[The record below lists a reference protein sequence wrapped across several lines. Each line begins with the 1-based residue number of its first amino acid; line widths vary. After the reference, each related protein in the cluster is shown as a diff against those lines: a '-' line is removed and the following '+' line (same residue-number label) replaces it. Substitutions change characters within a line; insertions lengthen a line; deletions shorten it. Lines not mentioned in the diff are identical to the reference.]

1 MRFVKKEDLKTGMR
15 LARPIY
21 NKKGVLLFER
31 DSRLTQQAIESVHN
45 FGLLGIY
52 VLDPAE
58 PLPPLSDEDIEF
70 ERFQTVSVSSI
81 REEITKVLTGS
92 GRSKLEYTIGT
103 LTSKYGHLDKKIH
116 FYQYLRSE
124 DDYVYRHVFN
134 VAVLCTMITHRL
146 NVKLEDQRVIISAA
160 ILHDLGK
167 LQMSSKKLFATGN
180 VDTRMREALN
190 IQNNMGDLI
199 ENLGVDGIGIRRI
212 CSQFVRIQ
220 MDMLNGEKTIPLQ
233 KITLGTRI
241 LLVANRYDELTAMDL
256 TGKAQTEVK
265 ALQEFREKPEI
276 YDPEVVK
283 ALTQSVHILFPGV
296 GVILEDGRK
305 ALVIKAND
313 DDVLRPVI
321 LGFDDN
327 KVLNL
332 GLFDN
337 RKIKIVDIMKT
348 LDNRYIMD
356 MDTVKKTLGQKK
368 EEG

>member
-31 DSRLTQQAIESVHN
+31 DSRLSQQAIESVHN

-70 ERFQTVSVSSI
+70 ERFQMVSVSSI
-81 REEITKVLTGS
+81 REEITKILTGS
-92 GRSKLEYTIGT
+92 GKSKLEYTIGT
-103 LTSKYGHLDKKIH
+103 LTSKFGHLDKKIH
-116 FYQYLRSE
+116 LYQYLRSQ
-124 DDYVYRHVFN
+124 DDYVYRHAFN

-167 LQMSSKKLFATGN
+167 LQMPAKKLFATGMI
-180 VDTRMREALN
+180 DTRMREALT
-190 IQNNMGDLI
+190 IQSSLGDLI
-199 ENLGVDGIGIRRI
+199 ETSSVDGIAIRRI
-212 CSQFVRIQ
+212 CSQFVRVQ
-220 MDMLNGEKTIPLQ
+220 MDLLNGERTIAPQ
-233 KITLGTRI
+233 KLTIGTKI
-241 LLVANRYDELTAMDL
+241 LLVANRYDEMTAMDL
-256 TGKAQTEVK
+256 SGKAQTEVK
-265 ALQEFREKPEI
+265 ALQEFYDKPDI

-296 GVILEDGRK
+296 GVILNNGQK
-305 ALVIKAND
+305 ALVITEND
-313 DDVLRPVI
+313 RDVLRPVI

-327 KVLNL
+327 KVVNL
-332 GLFDN
+332 GLLDN
-337 RKIKIVDIMKT
+337 RKITIVDIMKT
-348 LDNRYIMD
+348 LDNRYIMSNVKD
-356 MDTVKKTLGQKK
+356 MMNQSNIQ
-368 EEG
+368 